1 MPRFARYFFVPLPCL
16 LPSLFAVSCMRKTI
30 LLYGIAMAVL
40 VGVLKYFEYSFFVK
54 DLSAEMYIGAI
65 AVLFTVLGIWAGRK
79 LTRTKVIVTDPN
91 FVLDPHRLDQIGIS
105 KREYEVLE
113 LIAQGM
119 SNQEIAEKL
128 FVSLPTVK
136 THSSNLFLKLNVR
149 RRTEAIKKAKELML
163 LP

>member
-1 MPRFARYFFVPLPCL
+1 
-16 LPSLFAVSCMRKTI
+16 MRKII
-30 LLYGIAMAVL
+30 LLYGGAMAVL

-54 DLSAEMYIGAI
+54 DLSIEIYVGAI
-65 AVLFTVLGIWAGRK
+65 ALLFTALGIWAGRK

-91 FVLDPHRLDQIGIS
+91 FVLDPQQLERLGIS
-105 KREYEVLE
+105 NREYEVLQ
-113 LIAQGM
+113 LIAEGM

-128 FVSLPTVK
+128 FLSLPTVK

>member
-1 MPRFARYFFVPLPCL
+1 
-16 LPSLFAVSCMRKTI
+16 MRKII
-30 LLYGIAMAVL
+30 LLYGGAMAVL
-40 VGVLKYFEYSFFVK
+40 VGLLKYFEYSFFVK
-54 DLSAEMYIGAI
+54 DLSAEMYIGAV
-65 AVLFTVLGIWAGRK
+65 AVLFTALGIWAGRK
-79 LTRTKVIVTDPN
+79 LTRVKVIVANPN
-91 FVLDPHRLDQIGIS
+91 FVLDSLQLERLGIS

-119 SNQEIAEKL
+119 SNREIAEKL

-136 THSSNLFLKLNVR
+136 SHSSNLFLKLNVR

>member
-1 MPRFARYFFVPLPCL
+1 
-16 LPSLFAVSCMRKTI
+16 MRKTI
-30 LLYGIAMAVL
+30 LFYGGAMAVL
-40 VGVLKYFEYSFFVK
+40 VGLLKYFEYSFFVK
-54 DLSAEMYIGAI
+54 DLSAEFYIGVI
-65 AVLFTVLGIWAGRK
+65 ALLFTGLGIWAGRK
-79 LTRTKVIVTDPN
+79 LTRVKVVVTDPN
-91 FVLDPHRLDQIGIS
+91 FVLDSLQLERLGIS

>member
-1 MPRFARYFFVPLPCL
+1 
-16 LPSLFAVSCMRKTI
+16 MRKII
-30 LLYGIAMAVL
+30 LLYGGAMAVL

-54 DLSAEMYIGAI
+54 DLSIEIYIGAI
-65 AVLFTVLGIWAGRK
+65 ALLFTALGIWAGRK

-91 FVLDPHRLDQIGIS
+91 FVLDSQQLERLGIS
-105 KREYEVLE
+105 NREYEVLQ
-113 LIAQGM
+113 LIAEGM

-128 FVSLPTVK
+128 FLSLPTVK

>member
-1 MPRFARYFFVPLPCL
+1 
-16 LPSLFAVSCMRKTI
+16 MRKTI
-30 LLYGIAMAVL
+30 LLYGGAMAAL

-54 DLSAEMYIGAI
+54 DLSAEIYISAI
-65 AVLFTVLGIWAGRK
+65 AVMFTALGIWAGRK

-91 FVLDPHRLDQIGIS
+91 FVLDPQRLEQIGIS

-149 RRTEAIKKAKELML
+149 RRTEAIKKAKELQI

>member
-1 MPRFARYFFVPLPCL
+1 
-16 LPSLFAVSCMRKTI
+16 MRTMI
-30 LLYGIAMAVL
+30 LLYGVAMAAL
-40 VGVLKYFEYSFFVK
+40 VGVLKFIEYSFLVK
-54 DLSAEMYIGAI
+54 DLSVEFYAGTI
-65 AVLFTVLGIWAGRK
+65 ALLFTSLGIWAGRK

-91 FVLDPHRLDQIGIS
+91 FVLDPQRLERLGIS
-105 KREYEVLE
+105 RREYEVLE
-113 LIAQGM
+113 LIAQGL

>member
-1 MPRFARYFFVPLPCL
+1 M
-16 LPSLFAVSCMRKTI
+16 
-30 LLYGIAMAVL
+30 LYGGAMAVL
-40 VGVLKYFEYSFFVK
+40 VGVLKYFEYSFLVK
-54 DLSAEMYIGAI
+54 DLSAEIYIGAV
-65 AVLFTVLGIWAGRK
+65 AVLFTSLGIWAGRK
-79 LTRTKVIVTDPN
+79 LTRTKVIVADPN
-91 FVLDPHRLDQIGIS
+91 FLLDPQRLDHLGIS

-113 LIAQGM
+113 LIAQGL

-149 RRTEAIKKAKELML
+149 RRTEAVKKAKELML

>member
-1 MPRFARYFFVPLPCL
+1 
-16 LPSLFAVSCMRKTI
+16 MRKRI
-30 LLYGIAMAVL
+30 LLYGGVMAVL
-40 VGVLKYFEYSFFVK
+40 VGLLKYFEYSFFVK
-54 DLSAEMYIGAI
+54 DLSVEMYIGAI
-65 AVLFTVLGIWAGRK
+65 AVLFTALGIWTGRK

-91 FVLDPHRLDQIGIS
+91 FVLDTQRLDQLGIS

-136 THSSNLFLKLNVR
+136 THSANLFLKLNAR
-149 RRTEAIKKAKELML
+149 RRTEAIKKAKELRI

>member
-1 MPRFARYFFVPLPCL
+1 
-16 LPSLFAVSCMRKTI
+16 MRKII
-30 LLYGIAMAVL
+30 LLYGGAMAVL

-54 DLSAEMYIGAI
+54 DLSIEIYVGAI
-65 AVLFTVLGIWAGRK
+65 ALLFTTLGIWAGRK

-91 FVLDPHRLDQIGIS
+91 FVLDSQQLERLGIS
-105 KREYEVLE
+105 KREYEVLQ
-113 LIAQGM
+113 LIAEGM

-128 FVSLPTVK
+128 FLSLPTVK

>member
-1 MPRFARYFFVPLPCL
+1 
-16 LPSLFAVSCMRKTI
+16 MRKI
-30 LLYGIAMAVL
+30 IFLYGSAMAVL
-40 VGVLKYFEYSFFVK
+40 VGLLKYFEYSFFVK
-54 DLSAEMYIGAI
+54 DLSAEIYIGAV
-65 AVLFTVLGIWAGRK
+65 ALLFTSLGIWAGRK
-79 LTRTKVIVTDPN
+79 LTRVKIVATDPN
-91 FVLDPHRLDQIGIS
+91 FVLDPQQLERLGIS

-128 FVSLPTVK
+128 FVSLPTIK

-149 RRTEAIKKAKELML
+149 RRTEAVKKAKELML